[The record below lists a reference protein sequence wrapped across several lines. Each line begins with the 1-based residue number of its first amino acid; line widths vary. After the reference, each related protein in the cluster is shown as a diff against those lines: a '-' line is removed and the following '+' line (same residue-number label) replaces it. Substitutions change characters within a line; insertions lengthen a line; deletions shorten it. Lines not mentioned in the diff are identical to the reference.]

1 MAYNETVLLPIWARH
16 YARQVGADQC
26 YVVDHGSMSKPL
38 LPSGMNSVRI
48 PRSPHDD
55 ERRAA
60 FIADL
65 TTSLLRYYDWVI
77 YTDVDELVL
86 ADPAIFRDIPTFCA
100 ATAVDTVTA
109 IGFDIQH
116 IPSLEPA
123 LDFGQPIGRQRSWVR
138 FTSAMCK
145 PVLTRQS
152 LAWAP
157 GFHSSEHPIAF
168 SNLYLFHLHWAD
180 LALGLERA
188 RKTRDMAW
196 AGDQFGGHQ
205 RITDA
210 AWMTLFQGMADLPR
224 AGDVVIDPSRSPAQD
239 WLERTRRS
247 SEERAGQ
254 TFGID
259 LGINAAELWPIP
271 PHFRA
276 RL

>member
-1 MAYNETVLLPIWARH
+1 
-16 YARQVGADQC
+16 
-26 YVVDHGSMSKPL
+26 
-38 LPSGMNSVRI
+38 
-48 PRSPHDD
+48 
-55 ERRAA
+55 
-60 FIADL
+60 
-65 TTSLLRYYDWVI
+65 
-77 YTDVDELVL
+77 
-86 ADPAIFRDIPTFCA
+86 
-100 ATAVDTVTA
+100 
-109 IGFDIQH
+109 
-116 IPSLEPA
+116 
-123 LDFGQPIGRQRSWVR
+123 
-138 FTSAMCK
+138 
-145 PVLTRQS
+145 
-152 LAWAP
+152 
-157 GFHSSEHPIAF
+157 
-168 SNLYLFHLHWAD
+168 
-180 LALGLERA
+180 LERA